1 MLSLEIQAC
10 VATME
15 CDAIAETQYAGLSMR
30 RDFQLENGRHG
41 VKVDG
46 VAKYLATGIHS
57 GRYAP
62 GQRLVEADLTAE
74 LGVSRSLLRE
84 AFQRLCAEGLIEI
97 VPNRGALVRRLSIEE
112 AVELFAIRVELE
124 ALAARLAAANVS
136 DPCIRHR
143 FETGI
148 AHIWNENPRFST
160 SEYISENRRFHESV
174 FAAAGNGQL
183 IKLNHQLQLSL
194 IMAQISSELTGDII
208 QSSLDEH
215 RAIAR
220 AILGGNAQAADAAI
234 RNHLQRAVTVLQSMP
249 KELFWRGS
257 QDASAVDTLGVIQAA
272 K

>member
-1 MLSLEIQAC
+1 
-10 VATME
+10 
-15 CDAIAETQYAGLSMR
+15 MR
-30 RDFQLENGRHG
+30 REFQPGNRRHG
-41 VKVDG
+41 VKGDG
-46 VAKYLATGIHS
+46 VANYLATGIHS

-74 LGVSRSLLRE
+74 LSVSRSLLRE
-84 AFQRLCAEGLIEI
+84 AFQRLSAEGLIEI

-124 ALAARLAAANVS
+124 ALAARLAAANIS

-148 AHIWNENPRFST
+148 ASIWNEDPRFST

-215 RAIAR
+215 RAIAD
-220 AILGGNAQAADAAI
+220 AILDGNVEAADAAI
-234 RNHLQRAVTVLQSMP
+234 RNHLRRALAVVQSMP
-249 KELFWRGS
+249 KELFRRDS
-257 QDASAVDTLGVIQAA
+257 QGASVVDTFETSNVEPARQR
-272 K
+272 